1 MEIELLEAAQV
12 VADAKCKSE
21 GEKKKNADKPR
32 NSVVEQMALMGS
44 IQKTKAAFNDL
55 ALKLRQQAEVFFEW
69 ALETTAEDD
78 ERLGGFKTASKEV
91 ETRFTETF
99 TALEETMKEKFKTWD
114 GFAANT
120 HTGNEYH
127 DFSCQFAGAM
137 KEFITTDKTYK
148 EARGAL
154 KTWRDF
160 KEATVRNLRKL
171 EQEAIKDKARRS
183 DLRATVKVA
192 DTPKIQNSMEQYMTA
207 NPDELKQNLNLKWTV
222 KEDIHIVY
230 THIYMIHMCTYMY
243 IYMYVYIHIYIY
255 TYIGH
260 HERGAA
266 FSCPDPRRANAAD
279 LGGHPAHVVLRLP
292 EGLGCPGHEA
302 AEPPDDICGDRED
315 CHLW

>member
-1 MEIELLEAAQV
+1 MEAMRAKYLRTRKTVHECVPGREPEVATSEIDYIITTDELRPTSSLLKQSVKTEMDRKAAIEMTMEIELLEAAQV

-78 ERLGGFKTASKEV
+78 ERLGGFKTANKEV

-160 KEATVRNLRKL
+160 KEATVKNLRKL
-171 EQEAIKDKARRS
+171 EQEATKDKARRS

-192 DTPKIQNSMEQYMTA
+192 ETPKIQNSMEQYMNA

-230 THIYMIHMCTYMY
+230 THIY
-243 IYMYVYIHIYIY
+243 IYIY
-255 TYIGH
+255 I
-260 HERGAA
+260 
-266 FSCPDPRRANAAD
+266 
-279 LGGHPAHVVLRLP
+279 
-292 EGLGCPGHEA
+292 
-302 AEPPDDICGDRED
+302 
-315 CHLW
+315 